1 MTERINAFLRSEAA
15 LLALLAMALISQTPH
30 TAVLFHRLSPVAD
43 GPANLATWLH
53 AVAYAIALEF
63 ATLVFVVRGQR
74 GLAWLF
80 ALVSI
85 AVNLLYY
92 AVGELTA
99 IYVLSALMVSIA
111 LPSSI
116 AFYSHSVA
124 EHAGTQNKQTT
135 AKEWRWMFW
144 RKDTQNN
151 AAETP
156 QDDAQHVDTT
166 DAETP
171 QTDGTSA
178 AQLPYV
184 PAPQTERKP
193 ARKTARKR
201 KATKLTPEQRR
212 AQIVESGM
220 DDAATIAAQ
229 FRVSMRTAQADIA
242 ATRDA
247 IMQTNGVGEHE

>member
-15 LLALLAMALISQTPH
+15 LLTLLAMALISQTPH

-74 GLAWLF
+74 KLAWLF
-80 ALVSI
+80 AGVSI

-92 AVGELTA
+92 AIGEITP
-99 IYVLSALMVSIA
+99 IYVLSALMVSVA

-124 EHAGTQNKQTT
+124 EHAGANPTQTDDET
-135 AKEWRWMFW
+135 AQ
-144 RKDTQNN
+144 D
-151 AAETP
+151 ETP
-156 QDDAQHVDTT
+156 QIAQDDAPLT
-166 DAETP
+166 
-171 QTDGTSA
+171 
-178 AQLPYV
+178 YV

-193 ARKTARKR
+193 ARKAIRKR
-201 KATKLTPEQRR
+201 KPAKLTPEQRR

-220 DDAATIAAQ
+220 DDAAEIAAQ

-242 ATRDA
+242 ATREA
-247 IMQTNGVGEHE
+247 MINTNGVSEHE

>member
-15 LLALLAMALISQTPH
+15 LLTLLAMALISQTPH

-135 AKEWRWMFW
+135 AKKWRWMSW

-151 AAETP
+151 DAETP

-184 PAPQTERKP
+184 PAPQERKP
-193 ARKTARKR
+193 ARKTARRR
-201 KATKLTPEQRR
+201 KPQKLTPEQRR
-212 AQIVESGM
+212 AQIVESGI

-229 FRVSMRTAQADIA
+229 YNISIRTGHPDLA
-242 ATRDA
+242 ATGVARLN
-247 IMQTNGVGEHE
+247 TNGVGEHE

>member
-15 LLALLAMALISQTPH
+15 LLTLLAMALISQTPH

-74 GLAWLF
+74 KLAWLF
-80 ALVSI
+80 AGVSI

-92 AVGELTA
+92 AIGDITP
-99 IYVLSALMVSIA
+99 IYVLSALMVSVA

-124 EHAGTQNKQTT
+124 EHAGANSVQNDDET
-135 AKEWRWMFW
+135 AQ
-144 RKDTQNN
+144 D
-151 AAETP
+151 ETP
-156 QDDAQHVDTT
+156 QIAQDDAPLT
-166 DAETP
+166 
-171 QTDGTSA
+171 
-178 AQLPYV
+178 YV
-184 PAPQTERKP
+184 PAPQERKP
-193 ARKTARKR
+193 TRKTARKR
-201 KATKLTPEQRR
+201 KPAKLTPEQRR

-220 DDAATIAAQ
+220 DDAAEIAAQ
-229 FRVSMRTAQADIA
+229 YNISIRTAQADIA

-247 IMQTNGVGEHE
+247 MLSANGVGEHE

>member
-15 LLALLAMALISQTPH
+15 LLTLLAMALISQTPH

-74 GLAWLF
+74 KLAWLF
-80 ALVSI
+80 AGVSI

-92 AVGELTA
+92 AIGEITP
-99 IYVLSALMVSIA
+99 IYVLSALMVSVA

-124 EHAGTQNKQTT
+124 EHAGANPAQNDDET
-135 AKEWRWMFW
+135 AE
-144 RKDTQNN
+144 D
-151 AAETP
+151 ETP
-156 QDDAQHVDTT
+156 QIAQDDASLT
-166 DAETP
+166 
-171 QTDGTSA
+171 
-178 AQLPYV
+178 YV

-201 KATKLTPEQRR
+201 KPAKLTPEQRR
-212 AQIVESGM
+212 AQILESGM

-229 FRVSMRTAQADIA
+229 YNISIRTAQADIA

-247 IMQTNGVGEHE
+247 MLSANGVSEHE

>member
-15 LLALLAMALISQTPH
+15 LLTLLAMALISQTPH

-74 GLAWLF
+74 KLAWLF
-80 ALVSI
+80 AGVSI

-92 AVGELTA
+92 AIGEITP
-99 IYVLSALMVSIA
+99 IYVLSALMVSVA

-124 EHAGTQNKQTT
+124 EHAGANPAQNDDET
-135 AKEWRWMFW
+135 AE
-144 RKDTQNN
+144 D
-151 AAETP
+151 ETP
-156 QDDAQHVDTT
+156 QIAQDDASLT
-166 DAETP
+166 
-171 QTDGTSA
+171 
-178 AQLPYV
+178 YV

-201 KATKLTPEQRR
+201 KPAKLTPEQRR
-212 AQIVESGM
+212 AQILESGM
-220 DDAATIAAQ
+220 DDAADVAAQ
-229 FRVSMRTAQADIA
+229 FKISLRTAQADIA

-247 IMQTNGVGEHE
+247 IMQTNGVTA